1 MFAQGFTSLPVA
13 PAPVARE
20 GKCAAL
26 HAMWIKAS
34 AEAGVAL
41 IARKDAVAMGENA
54 GFNPATARTQF
65 QVLFR
70 RIQANVVPAA
80 PAADPVETPSDETPA
95 AETPELEAAPVL
107 TRAQKRALAKAA
119 KESADAQ

>member
-1 MFAQGFTSLPVA
+1 
-13 PAPVARE
+13 
-20 GKCAAL
+20 
-26 HAMWIKAS
+26 
-34 AEAGVAL
+34 
-41 IARKDAVAMGENA
+41 MGENA

-70 RIQANVVPAA
+70 RIQANVVPVA

>member
-1 MFAQGFTSLPVA
+1 MYAQGFTTLPAA
-13 PAPVARE
+13 PSRT

-41 IARKDAVAMGENA
+41 IARKDAVQMGENA

-65 QVLFR
+65 QVLFKR
-70 RIQANVVPAA
+70 MQANAVPAA

-107 TRAQKRALAKAA
+107 TRAQKRAAAKAA
-119 KESADAQ
+119 KEAANAQ